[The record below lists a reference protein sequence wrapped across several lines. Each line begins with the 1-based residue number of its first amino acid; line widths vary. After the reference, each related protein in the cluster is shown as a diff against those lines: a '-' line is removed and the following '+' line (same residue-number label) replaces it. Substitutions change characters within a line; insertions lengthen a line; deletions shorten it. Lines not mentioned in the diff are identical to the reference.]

1 MLWEIPFYVLFLI
14 VLFQW
19 FTTNYP
25 TIYENMRNE
34 NIKSFSGR
42 AFFCYNRFSF
52 SFWPSP
58 WIHPF
63 SLPFAISEPGIALFP
78 LFFHRTALH
87 ADNFPVVR
95 PYAPA
100 CDIIMCISLI
110 VSDHESLILKK
121 YVLQH
126 RYGSAL

>member
-1 MLWEIPFYVLFLI
+1 MLWEIPYYILFLI
-14 VLFQW
+14 VLFLW

-63 SLPFAISEPGIALFP
+63 SLPFAISGTRHCP
-78 LFFHRTALH
+78 LSSFFSSDSSPS
-87 ADNFPVVR
+87 DNFPVVR

-110 VSDHESLILKK
+110 VSDHEPLVLKK

-126 RYGSAL
+126 RYGSVL